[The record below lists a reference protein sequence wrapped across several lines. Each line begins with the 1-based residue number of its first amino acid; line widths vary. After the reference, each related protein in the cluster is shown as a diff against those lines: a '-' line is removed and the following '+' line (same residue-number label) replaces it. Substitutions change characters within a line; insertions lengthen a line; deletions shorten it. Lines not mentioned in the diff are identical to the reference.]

1 MKKLPKSYDRIV
13 YLLQGGGAL
22 GSYQVGVCQGLLEF
36 GMEPDWLVGTSIG
49 SINAAIIAGNPPD
62 ERMPRLKQ
70 FWEKISNPFPTG
82 ALTSDNFLLQ
92 EFMNYNTAQ
101 SAMLFGQRGFFKPR
115 LIYPWLLGKCTPDQ
129 ISFYDTSELRDTLL
143 EVIDFDRINKGKIR
157 LTLGAVCVRTSAA
170 VRFDS
175 AYQTLGPEHVMAS
188 GALPPGFPAVKVGD
202 EYYWDGG
209 ISSNTPFGVVLD
221 EPSPSKLLCFVV
233 NLFTHVDGL
242 PGSMMDV
249 MKALKEIEYS
259 SRHEEVMRYFSE
271 LHYMQN
277 VIQQTADNLVTNA
290 DIKAAVERIAMRG
303 LPLSLNIARF
313 RYLTRSTDLWSMD
326 YNFAYAAV
334 KEHWE
339 SGYADVKKAFEDPE
353 WLEAEIDGMKGTV
366 IHEF

>member
-1 MKKLPKSYDRIV
+1 MKKKKQYDKIV

-49 SINAAIIAGNPPD
+49 SINAAIIAGNAPED
-62 ERMPRLKQ
+62 RMPRLKQ
-70 FWEKISNPFPTG
+70 FWKKISNSFPTC
-82 ALTSDNFLLQ
+82 ALTSENFLLQ
-92 EFMNYNTAQ
+92 EYMNYSTAQ
-101 SAMLFGQRGFFKPR
+101 SAVLFGQSGFFKPR
-115 LIYPWLLGKCTPDQ
+115 RFYPWLWGKCTPDE

-143 EVIDFDRINKGKIR
+143 EVIDFERINKGKMR

-170 VRFDS
+170 TRFDS
-175 AYQTLGPEHVMAS
+175 AYQTIGPEHIMAS

-209 ISSNTPFGVVLD
+209 ISSNTPFRVVLD
-221 EPSPSKLLCFVV
+221 EAEPSNLLCFIV

-259 SRHEEVMRYFSE
+259 SRHEAVMRHFSE
-271 LHYMQN
+271 LHYLEN
-277 VIQQTADNLVTNA
+277 IIQQTANDLVTSKN
-290 DIKAAVERIAMRG
+290 IKMAVDRITKRG
-303 LPLSLNIARF
+303 LPASLNIVRF
-313 RYLTRSTDLWSMD
+313 GYLTRESDLWSMD
-326 YNFAYAAV
+326 YNFGYAAV

-339 SGYADVKKAFEDPE
+339 SGYSDVKRAFESRE
-353 WLEAEIDGMKGTV
+353 WLEQEIDGMQGAI